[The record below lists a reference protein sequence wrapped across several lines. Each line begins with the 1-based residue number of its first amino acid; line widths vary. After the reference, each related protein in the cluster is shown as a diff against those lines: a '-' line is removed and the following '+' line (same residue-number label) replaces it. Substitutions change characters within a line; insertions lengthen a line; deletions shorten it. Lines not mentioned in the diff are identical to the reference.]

1 MSRIFCIPGVL
12 FIFVAL
18 VLLSLS
24 SISLPYLP
32 ALDVA
37 RTKFGTEVLDS
48 GAQGMT
54 ELRVSVLY
62 SGQVWLLTDH
72 VAWSLVNFCPCRQSH
87 VTNLTRAYCYYD
99 QDLDRTCT
107 TATPAY
113 QVAISNAAKTASVI
127 IGSSWTRGLAVHPV
141 AAGVAFVAFLLSL
154 STHHVVTLVASL
166 FAFLASALALIAFA
180 IDIAL
185 FVFLRHQ
192 VDILPNI
199 DAKTTIGVGFWLT
212 FVSFLL
218 LILGGATVC
227 LGRRHRQKRTDGAA
241 TYPIMTPNTSEK
253 KSFWSKFRK
262 N

>member
-18 VLLSLS
+18 VLLFLS

-54 ELRVSVLY
+54 ELRL
-62 SGQVWLLTDH
+62 GVW
-72 VAWSLVNFCPCRQSH
+72 
-87 VTNLTRAYCYYD
+87 AYCYYD

>member
-62 SGQVWLLTDH
+62 SASPFFDSRSRQVLNSS
-72 VAWSLVNFCPCRQSH
+72 VA
-87 VTNLTRAYCYYD
+87 
-99 QDLDRTCT
+99 
-107 TATPAY
+107 PAY